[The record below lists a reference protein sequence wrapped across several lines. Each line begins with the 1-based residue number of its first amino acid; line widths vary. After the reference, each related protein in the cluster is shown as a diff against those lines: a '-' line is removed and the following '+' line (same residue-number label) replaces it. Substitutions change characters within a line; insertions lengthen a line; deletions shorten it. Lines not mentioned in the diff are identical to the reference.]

1 MEAVREYGFINAK
14 VRAMRSRFLTEA
26 SFRQLAAAKDSR
38 DLASAL
44 AQTRYR
50 DAMNGVDPASV
61 EAVESSLERFET
73 GELLVILKYAKSG
86 SADLVRL
93 LLERY
98 DVERLKASLRLMHSG
113 SAPSDAPAD
122 GPVVMTFSEQ
132 AVATAP
138 SFREAAALVPESEYR
153 EALNASAA
161 EVEEKRTL
169 FPAELAL
176 DRTLFGRIW
185 KAGLSMNSRDR
196 GIVRRLVGIE
206 IDLKNLDWLSR
217 FRAYYQLSA
226 SEIRDLLLPNG
237 SKLDAKSLHKMA
249 AEERIGDAFGRVASG
264 TGVAA
269 PDGGTGAAGAE
280 GMERFLSHVLLAE
293 ARRAFIG
300 NPLSI
305 GSILG
310 YFYCLRAETRNVRT
324 LFTARRLGL
333 SPQQAEA
340 HLVL

>member
-26 SFRQLAAAKDSR
+26 SFRQLAATRDSR
-38 DLASAL
+38 ELASAL

-61 EAVESSLERFET
+61 EAVESAIERFET

-93 LLERY
+93 LIERY
-98 DVERLKASLRLMHSG
+98 DVERLKACLRLVHGG
-113 SAPSDAPAD
+113 SAPVEPPA
-122 GPVVMTFSEQ
+122 GKPLVMSFSEQ
-132 AVATAP
+132 AVAAAG
-138 SFREAAALVPESEYR
+138 SFREAAALVPDADYRKALES
-153 EALNASAA
+153 SAA
-161 EVEEKRTL
+161 EVEERRTL

-185 KAGLSMNSRDR
+185 KAGQSMNSRDR
-196 GIVRRLVGIE
+196 GIVRRLLGIE

-217 FRAYYQLSA
+217 FRNYYKLSA
-226 SEIRDLLLPNG
+226 SESLDLLLPNG
-237 SKLDAKSLHKMA
+237 SKLDAKALHRMA
-249 AEERIGDAFGRVASG
+249 AEERIGDAFGRVSAG
-264 TGVAA
+264 TGVPA
-269 PDGGTGAAGAE
+269 PEAGTGPAAIE
-280 GMERFLSHVLLAE
+280 SMERFLSHVLLAG

-333 SPQQAEA
+333 DPHQAEA

>member
-26 SFRQLAAAKDSR
+26 SFRQMAATKDSR
-38 DLASAL
+38 ELASAL

-50 DAMNGVDPASV
+50 DAVNGLDTASV
-61 EAVESSLERFET
+61 EAVESALERFET
-73 GELLVILKYAKSG
+73 GELSVILKYAKSG

-93 LLERY
+93 LIERY
-98 DVERLKASLRLMHSG
+98 DVERLKACLRLMHSG
-113 SAPSDAPAD
+113 STPSDAPSD

-132 AVATAP
+132 AVATAA
-138 SFREAAALVPESEYR
+138 SFREAAALVPDADYR
-153 EALNASAA
+153 EALESSAA
-161 EVEEKRTL
+161 AVEERRTL

-176 DRTLFGRIW
+176 DRTLFQRIW
-185 KAGLSMNSRDR
+185 KAGQSMNSRDR

-217 FRAYYQLSA
+217 FRSYYKLSA

-237 SKLDAKSLHKMA
+237 SKLDAKSLHRMA
-249 AEERIGDAFGRVASG
+249 AEERIGDAFGRVSAG
-264 TGVAA
+264 TGVPA
-269 PDGGTGAAGAE
+269 PEAGTGPAAAE

-293 ARRAFIG
+293 ARRAFVG